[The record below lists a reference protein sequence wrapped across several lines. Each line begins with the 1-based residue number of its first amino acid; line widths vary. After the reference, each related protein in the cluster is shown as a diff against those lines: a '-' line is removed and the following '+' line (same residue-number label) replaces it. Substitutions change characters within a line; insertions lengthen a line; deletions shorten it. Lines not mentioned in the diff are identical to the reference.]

1 MEIFIHQHV
10 FVMNSNYSKK
20 DQKHLNLFKYFFRFF
35 DNQNIGV
42 YLIGSKNN
50 LDFYKYGEIKP
61 WDDHWDV
68 EINMDPKVFQKKFH
82 EKLSKKF
89 QISTNGNQL
98 KFKPIWMSSHS
109 RIIENYV
116 LFNAILKNKGNSPN
130 QISYLNLNG
139 MLIPQVYDPF
149 GDYFSQQKEY
159 FSLNPVQRTKE
170 DCEKVK
176 NSIKNH
182 PGCVVHK
189 SGSFFDELP
198 CPCNRLTFGL
208 KSNEN

>member
-1 MEIFIHQHV
+1 MDTCIHQHV
-10 FVMNSNYSKK
+10 YVMKHNYSKK
-20 DQKHLNLFKYFFRFF
+20 DQKHLHLFKYFFRFF
-35 DNQNIGV
+35 DKQNIGV

-68 EINMDPKVFQKKFH
+68 MINLDPKIFNEKFH

-89 QISTNGNQL
+89 QISSHGNQL

-116 LFNAILKNKGNSPN
+116 LFNATFKKETNSPK
-130 QISYLNLNG
+130 QLSYLNLKG
-139 MLIPQVYDPF
+139 ILIPQVFDPF
-149 GDYFSQQKEY
+149 GEYFSLKKEY
-159 FSLNPVQRTKE
+159 FSLEQVQKTRE
-170 DCEKVK
+170 DCNNAV
-176 NSIKNH
+176 KNH
-182 PGCVVHK
+182 PGCVVHQ

-198 CPCNRLTFGL
+198 CPCNKLTFGL
-208 KSNEN
+208 KSTEN